1 MARTAGLSLRDPATL
16 IATAGGAGLLPG
28 APGTWGS
35 LVGVALA
42 WVVVRLAGPVTLLL
56 VALALF
62 ALGCWAAERVSQATG
77 SADPGFIV
85 IDEVAAQALVLVIA
99 PLTPVAYLAGFILFR
114 FFDILKPWPI
124 RLLDRKI
131 HNGFGVMIDDVAAAI
146 YAGALL
152 FLGLRIL
159 E

>member
-1 MARTAGLSLRDPATL
+1 MARAAGLSLRDPATW

-42 WVVVRLAGPVTLLL
+42 WVVVRLAGPTTLLL

-77 SADPGFIV
+77 IADPGFIV
-85 IDEVAAQALVLVIA
+85 VDEVAAQALVLVIA
-99 PLTPVAYLAGFILFR
+99 PLTPAAYLAGFILFR
-114 FFDILKPWPI
+114 IFDILKPWPI